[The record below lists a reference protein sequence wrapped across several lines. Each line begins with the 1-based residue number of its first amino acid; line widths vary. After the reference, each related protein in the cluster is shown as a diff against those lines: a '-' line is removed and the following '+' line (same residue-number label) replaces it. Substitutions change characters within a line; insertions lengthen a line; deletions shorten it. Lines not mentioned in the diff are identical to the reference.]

1 METINTRVSRLI
13 VELGITKTAFANK
26 LKVSQA
32 FVSQICSGDSG
43 ISERTLHSICD
54 EFHVS
59 EDWLRSGEGEMFV
72 ARTREEEIASFMG
85 SVLDGPNNFK
95 KRLIAV
101 LANLEEDDWELLEEM
116 ALKLAEEEKENPGQE

>member
-1 METINTRVSRLI
+1 MEPINERISMLI
-13 VELGITKTAFANK
+13 AELGITKTKFANK
-26 LKVSQA
+26 LNVSQA
-32 FVSQICSGDSG
+32 FVSKMCSGDSG
-43 ISERTLHSICD
+43 LSDRTIQDICD

-59 EDWLRSGEGEMFV
+59 EDWLRYGEGEMFLK
-72 ARTREEEIASFMG
+72 RTREEEIASFMG

-116 ALKLAEEEKENPGQE
+116 ALKLAEEEKENPGQ

>member
-54 EFHVS
+54 VFHVN
-59 EDWLRSGEGEMFV
+59 EDWLRYGEGEMFL
-72 ARTREEEIASFMG
+72 ARTREEEIAAFMG

-101 LANLEEDDWELLEEM
+101 LANLDEDDWELLESV
-116 ALKLAEEEKENPGQE
+116 ALALAEEIKETPGQE

>member
-1 METINTRVSRLI
+1 MNMRIQQLI
-13 VELGITKTAFANK
+13 DELGIKKIEFAKKIN
-26 LKVSQA
+26 VSPA
-32 FVSQICSGDSG
+32 FVSEMCSGRKN
-43 ISERTLHSICD
+43 ISDRTVVDICNK
-54 EFHVS
+54 FHVN
-59 EDWLRSGEGEMFV
+59 EDWLRYGEGEMFLK
-72 ARTREEEIASFMG
+72 RTREEEIAAFMG

>member
-1 METINTRVSRLI
+1 MNMRIQQLI
-13 VELGITKTAFANK
+13 DELGIKKIEFAKKIN
-26 LKVSQA
+26 VSPA
-32 FVSQICSGDSG
+32 FVSEMCSGRKN
-43 ISERTLHSICD
+43 ISDRTIVDICHK
-54 EFHVS
+54 FHVS
-59 EDWLRSGEGEMFV
+59 EDWLRYGEGEMFL
-72 ARTREEEIASFMG
+72 ARTREEEIAAFMG